1 MDSAINNQI
10 FPGAQV
16 FIAKNGQ
23 IVFNGGFG
31 FHDYEKGS
39 SQVSKNSIYDIASIT
54 KVLSI
59 TPIIMKLISRKKISL
74 DQPVYYF
81 LPDFRG
87 KQKDKVTIRHL
98 MTHSSGITSYHR
110 FFLEKKYLDRDARGH
125 IYVRDSLL
133 NMPSISKEE
142 IRGLMKTF
150 VLYARLPRSYW
161 KDIKIA
167 ESENKKGIEKYNE
180 LMALFRKEY
189 AHIPLAAN

>member
-1 MDSAINNQI
+1 MPVTLNSDYSRGHGLLKKKRDKAWDGEIKIDLSHAWAIMDSAINNQI

-23 IVFNGGFG
+23 IIFNGGFG

-74 DQPVYYF
+74 DQPVNYF

-87 KQKDKVTIRHL
+87 KQKDKAIWSL
-98 MTHSSGITSYHR
+98 MPRLSARYLCSGCVSWLLSV
-110 FFLEKKYLDRDARGH
+110 LELDG
-125 IYVRDSLL
+125 VRWS
-133 NMPSISKEE
+133 
-142 IRGLMKTF
+142 
-150 VLYARLPRSYW
+150 
-161 KDIKIA
+161 
-167 ESENKKGIEKYNE
+167 
-180 LMALFRKEY
+180 
-189 AHIPLAAN
+189 